1 MTKFNHYAQEINELA
16 EEIAKSLDSFEAD
29 YGRIEARYNELS
41 AAPAHTLEQQAQ
53 LARAKADY
61 SAAKSQRVKLKM
73 ELPAKVSQTVQEIRA
88 QLAADLDAAF
98 AADPEKLDTSTLEL
112 LKSGILKP
120 AEYRNLMDKAVAN
133 PTMVRLIGRYAGE
146 AAKDSTLTRS
156 DATML
161 NRLAHA
167 AKRYDGSD
175 QLQRFDQLADTL
187 NRACKNPALFKHWDG
202 LCGEIVKD
210 F

>member
-1 MTKFNHYAQEINELA
+1 MTKFNHYAQEVSTLA
-16 EEIAKSLDSFEAD
+16 GECSLAYTRAEANFKNA
-29 YGRIEARYNELS
+29 EKRYNELS
-41 AAPAHTLEQQAQ
+41 ATPAQTLDEQAEFAQAT
-53 LARAKADY
+53 ADFA
-61 SAAKSQRVKLKM
+61 AAKSTKAKLTK
-73 ELPAKVSQTVQEIRA
+73 ELPEEVSRELQEIRA

-98 AADPEKLDTSTLEL
+98 AADPAQLDTSTLEL
-112 LKSGILKP
+112 LKSGILRP
-120 AEYRNLMDKAVAN
+120 AEYKRLFDQSAET
-133 PTMVRLIGRYAGE
+133 PTMARLIGRYAGE

-175 QLQRFDQLADTL
+175 HLQRFDQLADTL

-202 LCGEIVKD
+202 LCAEIIKN